1 MSSFIL
7 TFIQQSS
14 NYIFSFSRK
23 SEMFYATSSRKSE
36 MFLFQFLI
44 FFVCH
49 CLAPFIR
56 SFFSRYFDCKM
67 TEPAVRCCSVPV
79 FYFGRNVNAVSRF
92 HLDCFFSFF
101 LIIST
106 SGYAYKNL
114 SAAALCMMNMPIVTT
129 LNWTTP
135 SQSPGFTGLNAIQ
148 NCVFCTLFDE
158 VLLLS
163 IFPFLQHPILL
174 LPD

>member
-1 MSSFIL
+1 MPMLHF
-7 TFIQQSS
+7 
-14 NYIFSFSRK
+14 
-23 SEMFYATSSRKSE
+23 
-36 MFLFQFLI
+36 
-44 FFVCH
+44 
-49 CLAPFIR
+49 
-56 SFFSRYFDCKM
+56 
-67 TEPAVRCCSVPV
+67 RCNIDDITG
-79 FYFGRNVNAVSRF
+79 FHLLSRF
-92 HLDCFFSFF
+92 SPL

-106 SGYAYKNL
+106 SGSAEQNL
-114 SAAALCMMNMPIVTT
+114 SAFVMNMPVIPA

-148 NCVFCTLFDE
+148 NCIFCTLFDE